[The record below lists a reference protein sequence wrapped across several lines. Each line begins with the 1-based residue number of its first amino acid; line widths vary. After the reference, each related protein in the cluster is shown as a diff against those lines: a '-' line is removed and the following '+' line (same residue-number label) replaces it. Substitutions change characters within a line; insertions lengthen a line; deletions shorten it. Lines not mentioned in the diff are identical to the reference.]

1 MRESGAARLKFS
13 DDRTI
18 INLPRQFRGGVRLC
32 RIGGVRSH
40 TFLSREHA
48 PAGVAFVREKK
59 KICFSS
65 SIFSKKCYNKKV
77 SRGYS
82 SVGRAMRSQ
91 RIGQGFESPYLHFP
105 ETAFFSMLHAGFLA
119 FCIKSE
125 FNFLVTCPFFA

>member
-91 RIGQGFESPYLHFP
+91 RIGQGFESPYLHYT
-105 ETAFFSMLHAGFLA
+105 ETLKIAYFQGFF
-119 FCIKSE
+119 
-125 FNFLVTCPFFA
+125 FFRNSKNPISNCFKPN

>member
-59 KICFSS
+59 NF
-65 SIFSKKCYNKKV
+65 
-77 SRGYS
+77 
-82 SVGRAMRSQ
+82 A
-91 RIGQGFESPYLHFP
+91 FP
-105 ETAFFSMLHAGFLA
+105 L
-119 FCIKSE
+119 
-125 FNFLVTCPFFA
+125 PFFQKSAIIKKSHGDIAQLGERCVRNA